1 MPPMDLFRM
10 RNMETFSKSQNTP
23 SRIDQNSMYLL
34 EGLKSK
40 SKSSQGTTSGPLA
53 HGLLQSPWSTT
64 WTLLQDQT
72 CGRFWISPGVTVGCG
87 WDPDPASPAGWA
99 PATKIAGNSS
109 INIVWKPTITRQSSS
124 RRQIDVWIFTVF
136 EEPARDSQNVTLLWT
151 PPFLDT
157 WDTLGM
163 GSTTTHPGT
172 RRRLLRP
179 PSCWRRGWHV
189 WPGKTLKLRG
199 QFWGSNHLTN
209 CGTGIPLKTV
219 GFLDLLHFLIIMI
232 SWMICELQWISRTIV
247 HPQIVFTGSKSHG
260 WALSHRILTDAHGDQ
275 LGLEHH
281 DGIKQFGDIRGISL
295 WYYRGCWYIVDMLN
309 LKSLRKF
316 RRILYFNC
324 KEGDTICW

>member
-151 PPFLDT
+151 PPFLGH
-157 WDTLGM
+157 LGHFRH
-163 GSTTTHPGT
+163 GVHYHPPRHQAQAASAPELLTARLARLAWQDIEIEGT
-172 RRRLLRP
+172 ILGGRTI
-179 PSCWRRGWHV
+179 
-189 WPGKTLKLRG
+189 WPIVER
-199 QFWGSNHLTN
+199 
-209 CGTGIPLKTV
+209 
-219 GFLDLLHFLIIMI
+219 GFL
-232 SWMICELQWISRTIV
+232 
-247 HPQIVFTGSKSHG
+247 
-260 WALSHRILTDAHGDQ
+260 
-275 LGLEHH
+275 
-281 DGIKQFGDIRGISL
+281 
-295 WYYRGCWYIVDMLN
+295 
-309 LKSLRKF
+309 
-316 RRILYFNC
+316 
-324 KEGDTICW
+324 

>member
-1 MPPMDLFRM
+1 MGFC
-10 RNMETFSKSQNTP
+10 K
-23 SRIDQNSMYLL
+23 
-34 EGLKSK
+34 
-40 SKSSQGTTSGPLA
+40 A
-53 HGLLQSPWSTT
+53 HGAQRGHCFRIKPVGVSGYPPVSLLAAAEI
-64 WTLLQDQT
+64 QDN
-72 CGRFWISPGVTVGCG
+72 
-87 WDPDPASPAGWA
+87 PASPAGWA

-151 PPFLDT
+151 PPFLGH
-157 WDTLGM
+157 LGHFRH
-163 GSTTTHPGT
+163 GVHYHPPRHQAQAASAPELLTARLARLAWQDIEIEGT
-172 RRRLLRP
+172 ILGGRTI
-179 PSCWRRGWHV
+179 
-189 WPGKTLKLRG
+189 WP
-199 QFWGSNHLTN
+199 LTN